1 MTSSHQPRLN
11 TLALT
16 RFSAPIGVALTF
28 KAPATHA
35 PGAQRVFVSP
45 LTTWRPAPPTTRSGT
60 YSVQTLG
67 DARVMSFDNLPALAK
82 RLTFD
87 RVLVERG
94 GAVYYGY
101 RPVPNSTRSSV
112 RLNLPAANALSS
124 TLGIA
129 PIAP

>member
-11 TLALT
+11 ALALT

-45 LTTWRPAPPTTRSGT
+45 LTTWRTAPPTTRSGT

-101 RPVPNSTRSSV
+101 RPVPGSTRSSV
-112 RLNLPAANALSS
+112 RLNLPAANALFS